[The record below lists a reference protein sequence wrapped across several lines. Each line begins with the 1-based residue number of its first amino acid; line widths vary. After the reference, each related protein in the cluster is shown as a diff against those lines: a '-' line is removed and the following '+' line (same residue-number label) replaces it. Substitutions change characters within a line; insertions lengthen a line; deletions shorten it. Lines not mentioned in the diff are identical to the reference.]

1 MPPLPRYDREKKIL
15 RYADIPISNK
25 NTLLVHMQITLAG
38 VSVDG
43 ERAAQ

>member
-1 MPPLPRYDREKKIL
+1 MPHLPRYDREKNFL

-25 NTLLVHMQITLAG
+25 HTLLVHIQITLAG